1 MHWSGNLRVD
11 LSLRNQQLAAA
22 EGSLHELAEGEVPSV
37 IFGRNQSGRHGNFH
51 PTSYRNILANPAWA
65 RRLTKVHTSSRRVRL
80 RAEWRWKE
88 LDCANSSDALLMNIF
103 CYRKSVEDGALR
115 AMLGVS
121 PGLTPDF
128 GFRPGIPLWNGKMDR
143 TEVDMK
149 LGDLLVEAKLTETGF
164 QAARMEKLERYRDFE
179 DVFHVSEL
187 ARSGDS
193 IANYQLIR
201 CVLAAYSTGG
211 SFCVLCD
218 ARRPDMIEKWLSVM
232 RAVKSYV
239 LRSRLH
245 VLTWQELAG
254 VLPRAMRRFLGVKYG
269 IVG

>member
-1 MHWSGNLRVD
+1 
-11 LSLRNQQLAAA
+11 
-22 EGSLHELAEGEVPSV
+22 
-37 IFGRNQSGRHGNFH
+37 
-51 PTSYRNILANPAWA
+51 
-65 RRLTKVHTSSRRVRL
+65 
-80 RAEWRWKE
+80 
-88 LDCANSSDALLMNIF
+88 
-103 CYRKSVEDGALR
+103 
-115 AMLGVS
+115 
-121 PGLTPDF
+121 
-128 GFRPGIPLWNGKMDR
+128 MDR